1 MSQME
6 GDPPKQPLESG
17 ERERLRIKALECDA
31 AWREHIPRLADSQGN
46 DVFKYVLL
54 LTCIECHSYVTETQI
69 QAGRSFRASSRA
81 AGAGFC
87 LVVTTVLAMLFLP
100 MLVRDFKVEITTIS
114 LLSGVMTT
122 YISTIFFKMFR
133 ESQERMERFHNDLRE
148 AQRIACGLFLNGIA
162 GEAGKCD
169 EERREI
175 IRFLLH
181 FDDRNRRG
189 STSGKYRGPTEE
201 AA

>member
-1 MSQME
+1 MNQTENGSPN
-6 GDPPKQPLESG
+6 GPSESG
-17 ERERLRIKALECDA
+17 ERVRLRIKARECDA
-31 AWREHIPRLADSQGN
+31 AWRENIPRLADSQGN

-81 AGAGFC
+81 AAAGFC
-87 LVVTTVLAMLFLP
+87 LVVATVLAMFCLP

-114 LLSGVMTT
+114 LLSGVLTT
-122 YISTIFFKMFR
+122 FISTIFFKIYR

-148 AQRIACGLFLNGIA
+148 VQRIACGLFLSGIA
-162 GEAGKCD
+162 GDASQCD
-169 EERREI
+169 EDKREI
-175 IRFLLH
+175 LRFLMH
-181 FDDRNRRG
+181 SDDRKG
-189 STSGKYRGPTEE
+189 SISEKGQTQTEV